1 MLLSSLQIIGCSY
14 QACFVV
20 VLVRSCYHAFLL
32 RERWGRNKVNSH
44 CFEVSCSFPS
54 FYAHIIIIN
63 SFLAVPVKKKKK
75 KDNKQMFISSL
86 ILLSQTLLR
95 LYSHSHFTCCTVQ
108 VASFQHRDERIVITS
123 QPLDLMPFIQCL
135 QCIE

>member
-14 QACFVV
+14 QACFAV

-32 RERWGRNKVNSH
+32 RERWGRSKVNSH
-44 CFEVSCSFPS
+44 CFEASCSFPS
-54 FYAHIIIIN
+54 FYPTLLLLTL
-63 SFLAVPVKKKKK
+63 SQLFLFFKKKK

-108 VASFQHRDERIVITS
+108 AASFQHRDEQIAITS

-135 QCIE
+135 Q

>member
-75 KDNKQMFISSL
+75 KTISRCL
-86 ILLSQTLLR
+86 YRLSFYSARLCSDYTVIPTLL
-95 LYSHSHFTCCTVQ
+95 
-108 VASFQHRDERIVITS
+108 VALCRWHLSN
-123 QPLDLMPFIQCL
+123 
-135 QCIE
+135 IEMNGL